1 MNNTALIFFK
11 NRRKFKRHFNYPRHS
26 MRLSS
31 RSIIAILVI
40 LFVIIVDQLIKIE
53 IKTTFSLYE
62 SVNVTEWFKLLFT
75 EKSRYGFWHAVYRH
89 HDFSHIPHFC
99 HCVFCRR
106 THPLHQA
113 QGTIRTNYLP
123 YGISYFGEQP
133 EIS

>member
-75 EKSRYGFWHAVYRH
+75 ENRGMAFGMQFIGTMILAIFRIFAIAFFVVVLTRYIKRKA
-89 HDFSHIPHFC
+89 
-99 HCVFCRR
+99 
-106 THPLHQA
+106 
-113 QGTIRTNYLP
+113 P
-123 YGISYFGEQP
+123 YGLI
-133 EIS
+133 ICLA